1 MNDRLNVEASLI
13 YDMTLSGALVKDES
27 ASCFHYRSQK
37 VFVSRPET

>member
-13 YDMTLSGALVKDES
+13 YDMTLGGALVKDKS